1 MNKSLLLLLAF
12 AFSVAKTA
20 AQCEPQLLNCNA
32 AVQACD
38 YSPNASELWN
48 EIYWWDNA
56 VLSHDLAEA
65 KIDLNLTVRDTCPGD
80 SLSVRCL
87 LFLDLDNDGVQET
100 VVDSDNPPGP
110 SVVNYNNAGNPNYT
124 GGTPRTFD
132 ERPVP
137 INQRW
142 RFSLK
147 TSVIGDS
154 STFSL
159 VWINEV
165 DPSLFSLPELAY
177 GNHKIR
183 WIVTNQAG
191 ITKTCEKSFLVK
203 DCKAPTVVCLNG
215 LSVNIMPTGMIQ
227 LWVSDFIQ
235 YTEDNVTPTGQI
247 RLGIRK
253 IGTGAG
259 FPVDANGN
267 PETSVLFNCV
277 ELGTQGVEVWA
288 IDVAGNAD
296 YCETYVIVQDNN
308 GNCNNPSGPIKACAK
323 SACGND
329 YVEEMLFEL
338 TGVPPFSPPISF
350 FEFGDCLSTGQVFP
364 ANTDVTITPTKDD
377 NPLNG
382 VTTYDMLLLANF
394 INGITPFSSPYQ
406 WISADANKDNQVD
419 SFDIVECKKL
429 ILGIYTQLPNNTSWR
444 FVDKNYVFPSPN
456 PLSAPFP
463 ESITVNT
470 SNLPAVDPEFVGIK
484 ICDLNCAGL
493 VDFYELTPESE
504 HLIGI
509 PAPNPTQDGAML
521 PIQLISA
528 ETVVLEVMDFSGR
541 LLFQR
546 VAHLPEGPALLE
558 IPASALP
565 AAGVYVW
572 RVRAGELVKAGK
584 LVRN

>member
-12 AFSVAKTA
+12 AFSAAKIA
-20 AQCEPQLLNCNA
+20 AQCEPQLLNCNL

-38 YSPNASELWN
+38 LSPNSSEFWN
-48 EIYWWDNA
+48 EIYWWDN
-56 VLSHDLAEA
+56 VIQSHDLAETP
-65 KIDLNLTVRDTCPGD
+65 IDLNLIVRDTCPGD

-100 VVDSDNPPGP
+100 VVDSDSPPGP
-110 SVVNYNNAGNPNYT
+110 GMVNYNNAGNPNYA
-124 GGTPRTFD
+124 GGTPRLFD

-137 INQRW
+137 ANQRW
-142 RFSLK
+142 RFGLK
-147 TSVIGDS
+147 SSVVGDS
-154 STFSL
+154 ATFNLLWS
-159 VWINEV
+159 NEV
-165 DPSLFSLPELAY
+165 DPAIFSLPELAY
-177 GNHKIR
+177 GNHKVR

-191 ITKTCEKSFLVK
+191 ISKTCEKSFIVK

-247 RLGIRK
+247 RYGVRK
-253 IGTGAG
+253 IGTGTG
-259 FPVDANGN
+259 FPVDGNGN
-267 PETSVLFNCV
+267 PVTSVVFNCD

-288 IDVAGNAD
+288 IDLAGNSD

-308 GNCNNPSGPIKACAK
+308 GNCNNTPGPIKACAILE
-323 SACGND
+323 CGNAIS
-329 YVEEMLFEL
+329 EETVFSF
-338 TGVPPFSPPISF
+338 TGTAPFLPPFSYFDIGACASIN
-350 FEFGDCLSTGQVFP
+350 QVLP
-364 ANTDVTITPTKDD
+364 ANTDVTITPSLDN

-382 VTTYDMLLLANF
+382 VTVYDLVQLSNF

-406 WISADANKDNQVD
+406 WIAADVNHDNQVD
-419 SFDIVECKKL
+419 NLDVVECRKL
-429 ILGIYTQLPNNTSWR
+429 ILGIYTQLPNNSSWR
-444 FVDKNYVFPSPN
+444 FVDKNYVFPFPN

-541 LLFQR
+541 VLYERSANF
-546 VAHLPEGPALLE
+546 PEGSALLE
-558 IPASALP
+558 IPASALTV
-565 AAGVYVW
+565 AGVYVW

>member
-1 MNKSLLLLLAF
+1 MNKSLLLFLAF
-12 AFSVAKTA
+12 AFSVAKTN
-20 AQCEPQLLNCNA
+20 AQCEPQLLHCNLP
-32 AVQACD
+32 VQACD
-38 YSPNASELWN
+38 LSPNASELWN
-48 EIYWWDNA
+48 EIYWWDN
-56 VLSHDLAEA
+56 VIQSHDLAETP
-65 KIDLNLTVRDTCPGD
+65 IDLNLIVRDTCPGD

-110 SVVNYNNAGNPNYT
+110 GMVNYNNAGNPNYS
-124 GGTPRTFD
+124 GGTPRVFD
-132 ERPVP
+132 SRPVP
-137 INQRW
+137 INQKW
-142 RFSLK
+142 RFNLK
-147 TSVIGDS
+147 TSVSGDT
-154 STFSL
+154 STFNL
-159 VWINEV
+159 LWNNEFA
-165 DPSLFSLPELAY
+165 PSLFTLPELAL
-177 GNHKIR
+177 GNHKVR
-183 WIVTNQAG
+183 WIVTNKAG
-191 ITKTCEKSFLVK
+191 ISNICEKSFLAK

-215 LSVNIMPTGMIQ
+215 LSVNIMPTQMIQ

-235 YTEDNVTPTGQI
+235 YAEDNVTPTGQL
-247 RLGIRK
+247 RYGVRK
-253 IGTGAG
+253 LGTGAG

-267 PETSVLFNCV
+267 PVTSVLFNCA
-277 ELGTQGVEVWA
+277 ELGTQSVEVWA
-288 IDVAGNAD
+288 MDLAGNSD
-296 YCETYVIVQDNN
+296 YCETYVIVLDNN
-308 GNCNNPSGPIKACAK
+308 GNCNNTPGPIKACAILE
-323 SACGND
+323 CGNAIS
-329 YVEEMLFEL
+329 EETTFSFSG
-338 TGVPPFSPPISF
+338 TVPFQPPFSY
-350 FEFGDCLSTGQVFP
+350 FEIGACASINQVLP
-364 ANTDVTITPTKDD
+364 ANTDVTITPSLDD

-382 VTTYDMLLLANF
+382 VTTYDLVLLANF

-406 WISADANKDNQVD
+406 WVAADANKDNQVD
-419 SFDIVECKKL
+419 TFDILECKKL

-456 PLSAPFP
+456 PLSVPFP

-509 PAPNPTQDGAML
+509 PAPNPTQEGAML

-546 VAHLPEGPALLE
+546 VTHLPEGPALLE